1 VGKRFDAD
9 VCRGGLSNK
18 LFGRYI
24 VVEPEGQIVDFDVD
38 DFCQRFSA
46 IYTGAISDVLDEM
59 GFRNQVL
66 PSAIQALTLGQRVAG
81 IAMPVEGEPTDSLDP
96 DIVYLPILKMLG
108 DLTNGDVIVSQPHDD
123 VSAHIGELSCETA
136 KFRGARGAVI
146 DGGAR
151 DIDYILKLGFP
162 VFCRYRTPADVMGRW
177 KLVAYGK
184 EIKIGKVAVRRGDFI
199 VGDKDGVLVI
209 PREIA
214 IQVLEKSEEVLS
226 TENLVRKAILEG
238 MHPVDAY
245 RKYGRF

>member
-1 VGKRFDAD
+1 VAG
-9 VCRGGLSNK
+9 
-18 LFGRYI
+18 
-24 VVEPEGQIVDFDVD
+24 PESQIVDFDVD
-38 DFCQRFSA
+38 DVCRRFSV

-66 PSAIQALTLGQRVAG
+66 PSAIQALTMDQRMAG
-81 IAMPVEGEPTDSLDP
+81 TAMPVEGEPTDSLDP
-96 DIVYLPILKMLG
+96 EVVYVPILKMLG
-108 DLTNGDVIVSQPHDD
+108 DLSNGDVIVSQPHDN
-123 VSAHIGELSCETA
+123 VGAHTGELSCETA
-136 KFRGARGAVI
+136 RFHGARGAVI

-177 KLVAYGK
+177 KLVSYGE
-184 EIKIGKVAVRRGDFI
+184 EIRIGRVAVRRGDFV

-209 PREIA
+209 PREITL
-214 IQVLEKSEEVLS
+214 QVLEKSEEVVN

-238 MHPVDAY
+238 VHPVDVY